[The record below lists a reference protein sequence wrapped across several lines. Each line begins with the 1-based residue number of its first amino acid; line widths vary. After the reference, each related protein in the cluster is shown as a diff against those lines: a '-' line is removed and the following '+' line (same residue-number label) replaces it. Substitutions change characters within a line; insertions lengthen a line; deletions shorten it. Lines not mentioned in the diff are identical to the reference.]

1 MSDDDRSDEREEARR
16 EILSA
21 VARGDMTPTEAAD
34 RLHELDNPPPEA
46 DQRERRYEPPPGPSR
61 STYEPPPGNPAQR
74 IRVEAGLRGVEIV
87 GDSSVNEAVVEGP
100 HEARRDGD
108 TLVIETT
115 TDDDFRSTA
124 FSFASVGRHG
134 MRIKT
139 RAGRPPGIGRNPG
152 LFVRMNTNLPLD
164 SWVEAG
170 ALTTRGV
177 KGPIRAHVAAGSAR
191 IDGFDAPI
199 DVEVAAGGLKAR
211 GRLDHGES
219 RIRCDAGS
227 VKIHLDRGS
236 SVRVNGESHLGKVSM
251 DNDVGSRGLLN
262 DSRTM
267 TIGNGEGTLDIEVS
281 LGSVKLTS
289 DD

>member
-1 MSDDDRSDEREEARR
+1 MTDDNRQEEEDERRA
-16 EILSA
+16 ILSA
-21 VARGDMTPTEAAD
+21 VARGEMTASEAAD
-34 RLHELDNPPPEA
+34 RLHELDNPPDEGP
-46 DQRERRYEPPPGPSR
+46 RYEPPPAVR
-61 STYEPPPGNPAQR
+61 TYEAPPGEKAQR
-74 IRVEAGLRGVEIV
+74 IRVEGGLRGIEII
-87 GDSSVNEAVVEGP
+87 GDPDVNEAVAEGP

-115 TDDDFRSTA
+115 TDDDLRSTA

-139 RAGRPPGIGRNPG
+139 RPHRPPGIARNPG
-152 LFVRMNTNLPLD
+152 LVVRMNPDLPLD
-164 SWVEAG
+164 AWVEAG

-177 KGPIRAHVAAGSAR
+177 RGPIRAHVAAGSAR

-211 GRLDHGES
+211 GRLDRGES

-227 VKIHLDRGS
+227 VKIHLEHGS
-236 SVRVNGESHLGKVSM
+236 SVRVKGESHLGKVSM
-251 DNDVGSRGLLN
+251 DRDDFGSRGLLN

-267 TIGNGEGTLDIEVS
+267 TIGGGSGTLDIEVS

>member
-1 MSDDDRSDEREEARR
+1 MPDDNSDEARR

-21 VARGDMTPTEAAD
+21 VARGDLSPTEAAD
-34 RLHELDNPPPEA
+34 RLHEIDNPPPE
-46 DQRERRYEPPPGPSR
+46 ERSYAAPPPPPAHQR
-61 STYEPPPGNPAQR
+61 PPGDRAER
-74 IRVEAGLRGVEIV
+74 IRVEAGLRGIEII
-87 GDSSVNEAVVEGP
+87 GDPTVNEAIAEGP

-108 TLVIETT
+108 TLIIETT
-115 TDDDFRSTA
+115 TDDDLRSTA

-139 RAGRPPGIGRNPG
+139 RSGRPPGIGRNPG
-152 LFVRMNTNLPLD
+152 LVVRMNPDLPLD
-164 SWVEAG
+164 AWVEAG

-177 KGPIRAHVAAGSAR
+177 HGPIRAHVAAGSAR
-191 IDGFDAPI
+191 IDGFESPI

-227 VKIHLDRGS
+227 VKIHLERGS
-236 SVRVNGESHLGKVSM
+236 SVRVTGESHLGKVSM
-251 DNDVGSRGLLN
+251 DREEFGSKGLLN
-262 DSRTM
+262 DTRTM
-267 TIGNGEGTLDIEVS
+267 TIGGGEGRLDIEVS

-289 DD
+289 DE

>member
-1 MSDDDRSDEREEARR
+1 MTDDDREETRR
-16 EILSA
+16 AILSA
-21 VARGDMTPTEAAD
+21 VARGEMTPTEAAE
-34 RLHELDNPPPEA
+34 RLHDLDHPPE
-46 DQRERRYEPPPGPSR
+46 DDGGYEPPPAAR
-61 STYEPPPGNPAQR
+61 TYEPPPGEKARR
-74 IRVEAGLRGVEIV
+74 IRVEAGLRGIEII
-87 GDSSVNEAVVEGP
+87 GDRGVSEAVAEGP

-115 TDDDFRSTA
+115 TDDDLRSTA

-139 RAGRPPGIGRNPG
+139 RPHRSHGIGRM
-152 LFVRMNTNLPLD
+152 LTVRMNPDLALD
-164 SWVEAG
+164 AWVEAG
-170 ALTTRGV
+170 SLTTRGV
-177 KGPIRAHVAAGSAR
+177 RGPIRAHVAAGSAR
-191 IDGFDAPI
+191 IEGFEEPI

-227 VKIHLDRGS
+227 VKIHLERGS
-236 SVRVNGESHLGKVSM
+236 SVRVTGESHLGKVSM
-251 DNDVGSRGLLN
+251 DDDFGSKGLLN

-267 TIGNGEGTLDIEVS
+267 TIGSGAGSLDIEVS
-281 LGSVKLTS
+281 LGSVRLTS